1 VIAGLKAWYQSLSH
15 QWKATIRTALQTMLG
30 ALSLVVVALIASLTN
45 IVSGQDV
52 DLVQDLS
59 NAGRAAALVLLG
71 LASSVWAFIMNRA
84 KGDSDELPPP
94 DPPDDVL

>member
-1 VIAGLKAWYQSLSH
+1 MSKIKVWYDGLSH
-15 QWKATIRTALQTMLG
+15 QWKATLRTALQTILG
-30 ALSLVVVALIASLTN
+30 ALSLIVVALLASLTN

-52 DLVQDLS
+52 DIVQDLS

-84 KGDSDELPPP
+84 KGEPESPPEFP
-94 DPPDDVL
+94 